1 MEFLNLSALY
11 ALGALPLLLLP
22 YLVRRKP
29 RRHVFSSLLL
39 LQAFATHP
47 ERRFWGRL
55 RLPWLFFLQ
64 LIILAALVAAAADPI
79 WRGTSGERLAIF
91 LDNSASM
98 QALEEGKPRFD
109 RAREEAV
116 RVLRNAAPGTRVDVY
131 LTVPWTGIVG
141 RDLEPADAAA
151 LVRNAQAYDLAEA
164 GADYAELL
172 GRLVEERDYHRILL
186 LTDRPVQGGAR
197 TIHSATFG
205 RPRGN
210 VAITRF
216 DLDAGGF
223 GSAGS
228 SARLEVANFSSR
240 EQRIEA
246 VLLGEGTRVATR
258 RKRVPAG
265 QSAVF
270 EFNDFADAAYYEAR
284 VESDDAEPDPLPL
297 DNRRYAVASSG
308 ATSSILGVSPRPEAL
323 ESLRAVPGLDIAVAP
338 PDGYRTAA
346 DEKYALEIFHLA
358 APREL
363 PQNNALFVLPP
374 EENPMVR
381 LGVPEADAGVTGWS
395 DVHPLTRYVNIAMLR
410 PRYTRALEPKLPAHS
425 ILNGPSGPLAV
436 VFERN
441 GFRYAALGFDP
452 LPFLGRRN
460 LPMSI
465 FTLNV
470 LGWLRGG
477 MAAVNQSTGVPLE
490 LAGDVERQTL
500 TPAPTGA
507 PPESTAPG
515 EPPVLFQGVYER
527 FRNERRELVAVN
539 FDAPRESDLLD
550 PLPVVLEETAGQA
563 GTAHGARRLWPYVI
577 ALCGLLLA
585 LEWFVNPP
593 KREGGSLV

>member
-1 MEFLNLSALY
+1 MEFLNLPALY

-39 LQAFATHP
+39 LQAFATRP
-47 ERRFWGRL
+47 EKRFWGRL
-55 RLPWLFFLQ
+55 RLPWLFLLQ
-64 LIILAALVAAAADPI
+64 LIILAALVAAAADPV
-79 WRGTSGERLAIF
+79 WRSASGERLAIF

-109 RAREEAV
+109 RAREEAL
-116 RVLRNAAPGTRVDVY
+116 RVLRNAAPATRVDVY
-131 LTVPWTGIVG
+131 LTVPWTGIAG

-151 LVRNAQAYDLAEA
+151 LVRNAQAYDLAES
-164 GADYAELL
+164 GADYADLVE
-172 GRLVEERDYHRILL
+172 RLIEERDYHRILL
-186 LTDRPVQGGAR
+186 LTDRPVQGGTR
-197 TIHSATFG
+197 TIQNATFG

-216 DLDAGGF
+216 DLDPGGF

-228 SARLEVANFSSR
+228 SARLEVANFSLR
-240 EQRIEA
+240 ERRIEA
-246 VLLGEGTRVATR
+246 VLFGEGTRVATR

-265 QSAVF
+265 ESAVF
-270 EFNDFADAAYYEAR
+270 EFDDFAARAYYEAR
-284 VESDDAEPDPLPL
+284 VEIDDAEPDPLAL

-323 ESLRAVPGLDIAVAP
+323 ESLRAVPGLDIAVTP
-338 PDGYRTAA
+338 PEDYRTAA
-346 DEKYALEIFHLA
+346 DEKYGLEIFHFA

-363 PQNNALFVLPP
+363 PQNNALFILPP
-374 EENPMVR
+374 EDNPMVR
-381 LGVPEADAGVTGWS
+381 LGAPEADKGVSSWS

-410 PRYTRALEPKLPAHS
+410 PRYTRTLEPRLPARS

-490 LAGDVERQTL
+490 LAGDVRQTL
-500 TPAPTGA
+500 TPAAAGA
-507 PPESTAPG
+507 PPEGTAPSR
-515 EPPVLFQGVYER
+515 PPVLFQGVYER
-527 FRNERRELVAVN
+527 FRNGKRELVAVN
-539 FDAPRESDLLD
+539 FDAPRESDLLH
-550 PLPVVLEETAGQA
+550 PVPVVLEATAGQA
-563 GTAHGARRLWPYVI
+563 GKAQGARRLWPYVI
-577 ALCGLLLA
+577 AICGLLLA
-585 LEWFVNPP
+585 LEWFANPP
-593 KREGGSLV
+593 RREDG